1 MTVKLLTEHHLE
13 FLSLKGGCSGSSES
27 THVKVPH
34 CWKLHALAQSASFF
48 TDFQNQIND
57 ITSYID
63 ASNVYGSSDEES
75 AELRSFT
82 GGNYKENL
90 T

>member
-1 MTVKLLTEHHLE
+1 MVVV
-13 FLSLKGGCSGSSES
+13 LSIYKIFNC
-27 THVKVPH
+27 
-34 CWKLHALAQSASFF
+34 FF
-48 TDFQNQIND
+48 FFPDFQNQIND

-82 GGNYKENL
+82 GGNYIEDF